1 MTGIRFEA
9 RRDGLLAGLAAL
21 AGAALLGFLLLR
33 AGLRDAG
40 LNSHG
45 ALADA
50 FLHGRL
56 WVETCPEIDCALFE
70 GRTYVIFPPVPAV
83 IAMPFVALFGFPGFK
98 GFVFLGLA
106 LSGLSLLAWRAIFR
120 ALGVERTDALWLL
133 AAIAFASPLFQV
145 TLRSDGVWFYA
156 QTVGFLMISASLWAA
171 ICRGSLPLAG
181 LFVGLAFL
189 CRQMAIFYPLVL
201 LFLCLP
207 RDRPLGAG
215 LLGLVRP
222 VLLAGIPIAAALAV
236 YFAYNAAR
244 FGNPLETGYAFIH
257 NPDQTTFIWRRIS
270 ETGLFSREYL
280 LFNTLYLFLQG
291 LHFEFGGPRLTTL
304 TGFDKAG
311 TALLVASPWVL
322 LAVYAHLDR
331 VSAAGAAVIA
341 IIAGIT
347 LFYHSNG
354 AEQIATQRYTLDWL
368 PILWVLMARGNRPPA
383 FAALPLL
390 VTWGILSNLAV
401 VVLLSVYKV

>member
-1 MTGIRFEA
+1 MTGRGFEA
-9 RRDGLLAGLAAL
+9 RRDRVLAGLTLLAGAVLL
-21 AGAALLGFLLLR
+21 ALLLARG
-33 AGLRDAG
+33 ALRDAG

-56 WVETCPEIDCALFE
+56 WIENCPEIDCALFE
-70 GRTYVIFPPVPAV
+70 GRTYVIFPPLPAV
-83 IAMPFVALFGFPGFK
+83 VAMPFVALFGFPGFK

-106 LSGLSLLAWRAIFR
+106 LSALSLLAWRAILR
-120 ALGVERTDALWLL
+120 GLGVARADALWLV
-133 AAIAFASPLFQV
+133 AALAFASPLYQV
-145 TLRSDGVWFYA
+145 TLRADGVWFYA
-156 QTVGFLMISASLWAA
+156 QVLGFLMVTLSLWAA
-171 ICRGSLPLAG
+171 VCRNSLPLAG

-189 CRQMAIFYPLVL
+189 CRQMAIFYPLFL

-207 RDRPLGAG
+207 RERPLLESLRGAA
-215 LLGLVRP
+215 RP
-222 VLLAGIPIAAALAV
+222 VLLAALPVAAALIV
-236 YFAYNAAR
+236 YFAYNGAR
-244 FGNPLETGYAFIH
+244 FGSPTETGYGFIH
-257 NPDQTTFIWRRIS
+257 NPDQTGFIWHRIR
-270 ETGLFSREYL
+270 EIGLFSRDYL

-291 LHFEFGGPRLTTL
+291 IHFEFGGPGLTAL

-322 LAVYAHLDR
+322 LAFYARLDR
-331 VSAAGAAVIA
+331 VFAAGAAVIA
-341 IIAGIT
+341 IIAGLT

-368 PILWVLMARGNRPPA
+368 PILIVLMARGPRPPA

-390 VTWGILSNLAV
+390 VTWGVLANLAV
-401 VVLLSVYKV
+401 FAVLSVYKV